1 MATAQLSLA
10 LDPVL
15 PSRVPRDGH
24 STQGFGFRLCLP
36 DGPAIEHDD
45 PLLHAFGAFVDWVE
59 YEDDESLQHESFD
72 PGRSLQV
79 VADPFGDELCVL
91 DVAGIRTAGTLGG
104 QTGAVARAA
113 LEHGLSPSALALW
126 EVRGVDDDRRCGL
139 RVLVYEP
146 RFITV
151 AVGACP
157 QHPRPAR
164 SRRPRLLLL
173 ADATGDLYWWDPAAD
188 GGPIDV
194 HDLPFS
200 GELAD
205 AFATLREEYTSLLGG
220 TVDDSFDLLEIGWA
234 SEALVERTRALWQ
247 RARRELR
254 GRFAVG
260 YLAPGMERPQWDEA
274 EDDRA

>member
-1 MATAQLSLA
+1 MAPVQLSLA

-24 STQGFGFRLCLP
+24 STQGFGFRLRLP

-45 PLLHAFGAFVDWVE
+45 ALLHAFGAFVDWVE
-59 YEDDESLQHESFD
+59 YEDDGALQHESFD
-72 PGRSLQV
+72 PGRALQV
-79 VADPFGDELCVL
+79 VADPFDDELCVL
-91 DVAGIRTAGTLGG
+91 DETGVRAAGTLGG
-104 QTGAVARAA
+104 EAAAIARAA
-113 LEHGLSPSALALW
+113 LDYGLAPAALALW

-146 RFITV
+146 RFVTV
-151 AVGACP
+151 ATGAAA
-157 QHPRPAR
+157 HPRPTR

-173 ADATGDLYWWDPAAD
+173 ADATGDLHWWDPAAE

-205 AFATLREEYTSLLGG
+205 AFTTLREEYTSLLGG
-220 TVDDSFDLLEIGWA
+220 PVDDGYDLLEIGWA
-234 SEALVERTRALWQ
+234 RDALEERTRALWL

-260 YLAPGMERPQWDEA
+260 YLAPGMERPQWAEP
-274 EDDRA
+274 EDDEG

>member
-1 MATAQLSLA
+1 MPSVQLSLA
-10 LDPVL
+10 LEPVL
-15 PSRVPRDGH
+15 PSRVPCENH
-24 STQGFGFRLCLP
+24 STQGFGFRLRLP
-36 DGPAIEHDD
+36 GGPAIEHDD

-72 PGRSLQV
+72 PGRALQV
-79 VADPFGDELCVL
+79 VADPFDDELRVL
-91 DVAGIRTAGTLGG
+91 DEAGLRTAGTLGG
-104 QTGAVARAA
+104 EAAAIARAA
-113 LEHGLSPSALALW
+113 LEYGLTPAALALW

-146 RFITV
+146 RFV
-151 AVGACP
+151 AVATGARP
-157 QHPRPAR
+157 HPRPAR

-173 ADATGDLYWWDPAAD
+173 ADATSDLHWWDPAAE

-205 AFATLREEYTSLLGG
+205 AFTSLREEYASLRGG
-220 TVDDSFDLLEIGWA
+220 TVRDGFDLLETGWA
-234 SEALVERTRALWQ
+234 RTALEQRTRALWQ

-260 YLAPGMERPQWDEA
+260 YLAPGMERPQWAEPEDGEA
-274 EDDRA
+274 